1 MLNFLF
7 YIALSALP
15 VALLL
20 YYFWTKDHGE
30 KEPLPLMKKVFW
42 HGVLIVIPV
51 GIVEYLLLTL
61 LQIAGIE
68 AGTVAYGFLVPFFL
82 VAIPEE
88 FGKLHVVKKYAYDNP
103 KFNEVMDG
111 ITYCIIASMGF
122 ALAENILYI
131 ILYGPGAGILRFF
144 TAVPAHALFS
154 GLMGFYI
161 GRAKF
166 DKKNEKELI
175 QRGLFYGVFFHGF
188 YDFLLMSGVPILI
201 LSVFP
206 LLIYMWWKLN
216 KEIKMVQKE

>member
-1 MLNFLF
+1 MLNLLF
-7 YIALSALP
+7 FIALSTLP

-20 YYFWTKDHGE
+20 YYYWIKDHGE

-51 GIVEYLLLTL
+51 GIVEYFLLIGLQL
-61 LQIAGIE
+61 LGIE
-68 AGTVAYGFLVPFFL
+68 NGTIAYGFLVPFFL

-88 FGKLHVVKKYAYDNP
+88 LGKLYVVKKYAFDHP
-103 KFNEVMDG
+103 KFNELMDG

-122 ALAENILYI
+122 AFAENISYI
-131 ILYGPGAGILRFF
+131 FLYGSSAGILRFF
-144 TAVPAHALFS
+144 TAIPAHALFS

-188 YDFLLMSGVPILI
+188 YDFLLMSGVPLLI

-216 KEIKMVQKE
+216 KEIKLVQKE